1 MPTTTVSSS
10 NLWFNRSFI
19 ILQSL
24 KQFSVTTSVNVFNA
38 TSVAAEKIN
47 ELFISFL
54 SAYLFNLPLNQ
65 PSFFC
70 FFFFSG
76 YSETRNAKTRWN
88 YVFLEAS
95 GLPNFTQNGP
105 KMAQNKIFI
114 SVISFCLD

>member
-70 FFFFSG
+70 FFFFLVIQRPEMLKLDG
-76 YSETRNAKTRWN
+76 ITFFWKLL
-88 YVFLEAS
+88 VCPILH
-95 GLPNFTQNGP
+95 
-105 KMAQNKIFI
+105 KMALKWPKTKFLSQSLVFA
-114 SVISFCLD
+114 